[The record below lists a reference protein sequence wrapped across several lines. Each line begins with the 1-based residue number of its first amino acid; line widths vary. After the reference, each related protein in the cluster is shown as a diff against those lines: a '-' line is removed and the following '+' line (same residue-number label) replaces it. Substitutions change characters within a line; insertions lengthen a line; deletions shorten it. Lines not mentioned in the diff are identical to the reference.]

1 MENIESATV
10 KQTERKNFSLSRFL
24 IIMLMLL
31 AFLLLGF
38 YTGTRYGIEKATE
51 AAIEFLEYKA
61 SDPTETDTSLIE
73 SEPATVYGD
82 VAAPTI
88 VKVFVDMQCPS
99 CSMFME
105 ESLKKLIGNG
115 SYRLEFFDLP
125 SESHSY
131 ARLVAAYTRCAAAQ
145 GVDYLTYAGNLNS
158 DFSAWTSML
167 KESNVSEYL
176 LQTSLKCGADEDEM
190 NLCVIGEEVYEN
202 IDANIADAGAIGVS
216 GTPSFIIGKHLIS
229 GYVSPGTFTA
239 MLKEF
244 GN

>member
-1 MENIESATV
+1 MEKIESATV

-31 AFLLLGF
+31 AFLFLGF
-38 YTGTRYGIEKATE
+38 YTGTRYGIETATE
-51 AAIEFLEYKA
+51 AALEFLEYKA
-61 SDPTETDTSLIE
+61 AEPAETDTSLIK
-73 SEPATVYGD
+73 SEPAAVYGD
-82 VAAPTI
+82 AASQTT

-99 CSMFME
+99 CSTFME
-105 ESLKKLIGNG
+105 ESLKTLIGNDT
-115 SYRLEFFDLP
+115 YRLEFYDLP

-131 ARLVAAYTRCAAAQ
+131 ARLAAAYTRCAAAQ

-158 DFSAWTSML
+158 DFSEWTSML

-176 LQTSLKCGADEDEM
+176 LQTSLKYGADEDDM
-190 NLCVIGEEVYEN
+190 NLCVIGEKVYEN

-216 GTPSFIIGKHLIS
+216 GTPSFIIGNHLIS
-229 GYVSPGTFTA
+229 GYVSPKTFTS